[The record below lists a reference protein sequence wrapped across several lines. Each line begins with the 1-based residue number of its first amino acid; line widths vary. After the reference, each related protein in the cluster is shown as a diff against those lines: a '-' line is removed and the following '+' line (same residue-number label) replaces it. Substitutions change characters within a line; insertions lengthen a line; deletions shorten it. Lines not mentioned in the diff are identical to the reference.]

1 VFDQDRDVQV
11 AIPRRDDPHIDALG
25 FHRPTGRTSW
35 LWRKPSSIT
44 WIEPNVADL
53 VEEDRL
59 AVGDDWQAHYEL
71 R

>member
-1 VFDQDRDVQV
+1 MIRTSTRLASV
-11 AIPRRDDPHIDALG
+11 G
-25 FHRPTGRTSW
+25 PTGRTSW